1 MGICIWVQNLMGRG
15 RQEAPLDLLFNDVLE
30 MPNDHEFQFGLVIL
44 FKAEPNMRIIRTSD
58 FNKL

>member
-1 MGICIWVQNLMGRG
+1 MGRG
-15 RQEAPLDLLFNDVLE
+15 RQEDPQDSIFSDGPE
-30 MPNDHEFQFGLVIL
+30 MPSNNHEFQFGLVIL